1 MTKTLTTHILD
12 LSCGRPAANVPVRV
26 EALLDGVWTSMTA
39 TTPTST
45 NADGRALDLV
55 PAEKWQPGRWRIIFD
70 IASYM
75 PDGFFPSV
83 TIEFCTKDSAHYHV
97 PLLLNQFGYST
108 YRGS

>member
-12 LSCGRPAANVPVRV
+12 LSCGRPAADVPLRV
-26 EALLDGVWTSMTA
+26 EHFHDGQWIAISTA
-39 TTPTST
+39 SKT
-45 NADGRALDLV
+45 NQDGRATDLV
-55 PAEKWQPGRWRIIFD
+55 SADQWQAGRWRLIFD

-75 PDGFFPSV
+75 PDGFYPSV
-83 TIEFCTKDSAHYHV
+83 TIEFCTKDAGHYHV

>member
-12 LSCGRPAANVPVRV
+12 LSCGRPAADVPLRV
-26 EALLDGVWTSMTA
+26 EHFHQDQWIAIS
-39 TTPTST
+39 TTMKT
-45 NADGRALDLV
+45 NTDGRAADLV
-55 PAEKWQPGRWRIIFD
+55 PADQWQAGRWRLIFD

-75 PDGFFPSV
+75 PDGFYPSV
-83 TIEFCTKDSAHYHV
+83 TIEFRTKDSNHYHV

>member
-12 LSCGRPAANVPVRV
+12 LSSGRPAANVPVHV
-26 EALLDGVWTSMTA
+26 ENLVNGQWMAMPTA
-39 TTPTST
+39 AST
-45 NADGRALDLV
+45 NADGRAFDLV
-55 PAEKWQPGRWRIIFD
+55 PADKWQPGRWRIIFD

-75 PDGFFPSV
+75 PDGFFPAV

-97 PLLLNQFGYST
+97 PLLLNKFGYST

>member
-12 LSCGRPAANVPVRV
+12 LSCGRPAADVPLRV
-26 EALLDGVWTSMTA
+26 ENLQNGEWVTRSTLVK
-39 TTPTST
+39 T
-45 NADGRALDLV
+45 NADGRAADLV
-55 PAEKWQPGRWRIIFD
+55 PPEQWQAGRWRLIFD
-70 IASYM
+70 ISSYM
-75 PDGFFPSV
+75 PDGFYPSV

>member
-26 EALLDGVWTSMTA
+26 ENFINGEWISIS
-39 TTPTST
+39 TTT
-45 NADGRALDLV
+45 NTNNDGRAFDLI
-55 PAEKWQPGRWRIIFD
+55 PTDQWQAGRWRIIFD

-75 PDGFFPSV
+75 PDGFYPCI

-97 PLLLNQFGYST
+97 PLLLNKFGYST